1 MSFLNMIKKAVLSAL
16 LLATLTLLAA
26 PAEPEMYTKAYQA
39 YQNNENKQAETL
51 FLQFINQKP
60 DDFYTANAYFW
71 LGMTYYKQKKYQ
83 EALMQ
88 FESVRTCQNIW
99 KHSDAMM
106 KAGMCYLSLDKKDE
120 AKATF
125 QRVITLFPEEK
136 EKVQEAANRL
146 KAIK

>member
-1 MSFLNMIKKAVLSAL
+1 MSFFNLIKKAVLSAL
-16 LLATLTLLAA
+16 LLTALTLLAA
-26 PAEPEMYTKAYQA
+26 PEPEMYTKAYQA
-39 YQNNENKQAETL
+39 YQNNDNRQAETL

-83 EALMQ
+83 EALLQ

-99 KHSDAMM
+99 KHPDAMM
-106 KAGMCYLSLDKKDE
+106 KAGMCYLNLGKKDE

-125 QRVITLFPEEK
+125 QRVIALFPEEK
-136 EKVQEAANRL
+136 EKVQEATNRL
-146 KAIK
+146 KTIK